1 MSNNYNEVGRWNV
14 GTPDGNAEEMVLEKN
29 KEGYRLRNDFGN
41 VVIEFDKISAKEF
54 FKKLNDTVNDTLEQ
68 DLFDWFSNDAD
79 TDDGDLDCDDKDSWG
94 AD

>member
-1 MSNNYNEVGRWNV
+1 MSNYNEVGRWKV
-14 GTPDGNAEEMVLEKN
+14 GTPDGNSEEMILEKN

-41 VVIEFDKISAKEF
+41 VVIEFDKMSAKEF
-54 FKKLNDTVNDTLEQ
+54 FKKLNNTVNDTLEQ

-79 TDDGDLDCDDKDSWG
+79 TDDCDLDCDDKDSWG

>member
-1 MSNNYNEVGRWNV
+1 MSDSYNEVGRWNV
-14 GTPDGNAEEMVLEKN
+14 GTPDGNSEEMILEKN

-41 VVIEFDKISAKEF
+41 VVIEFDKMSAKEF

-68 DLFDWFSNDAD
+68 DLFDWFANDAD
-79 TDDGDLDCDDKDSWG
+79 TDCDMDSKDNWG

>member
-1 MSNNYNEVGRWNV
+1 MSNSYNEVGRWNV
-14 GTPDGNAEEMVLEKN
+14 GTPDGNSEEMILEKN

-68 DLFDWFSNDAD
+68 DLFDWFANDAD
-79 TDDGDLDCDDKDSWG
+79 TDCDMDSKDNWG